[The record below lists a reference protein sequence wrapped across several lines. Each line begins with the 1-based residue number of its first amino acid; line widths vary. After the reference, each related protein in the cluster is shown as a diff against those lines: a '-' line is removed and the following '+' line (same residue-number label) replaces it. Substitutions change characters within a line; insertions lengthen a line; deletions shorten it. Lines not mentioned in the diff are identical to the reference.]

1 MGYPGDEGSG
11 PPGSRLDTPAGRGS
25 GQREGT
31 AGRGSGP
38 RERTRSGSHR
48 RLAGDSQPG
57 ISDSYPGTTG
67 SHPATTEYPGTAGSA
82 AGPGYP
88 APAAGTARYAPAAR
102 GPGNGHGTGRRGR
115 VPAGDSEPGRGTSR
129 AAQVPS
135 AVAGGPPSRE
145 NAWRRPDRRP
155 GQGIQA
161 GPGSTAAGGGSPS
174 RGSLWSAGA
183 FRTAGPGG
191 RGPVRGFPPAPG
203 APDPVYPPGQ
213 FSPWN
218 APALR
223 TVGAAGRPGLAAG
236 SGPDPSEPDY
246 SLLAVS
252 DPSADATATQTW
264 AVLDDALLGEWSAA
278 PARSGPGES
287 PAPGAGQG
295 TQDGPR
301 GFFEPASGTP
311 APSRP
316 GAPSAYTSPSGYAA
330 PSGYG
335 APSGYADQAG
345 PDGYPGENGFPGET
359 GLAAEAGYPGQS
371 QRTARPGGRPAAW
384 QGLQEGTA
392 ETQDRGTGAGGTR
405 GSRSAARGRKPR
417 RPPSRARMWLM
428 PLAMM
433 VVVIAGVTVAYLH
446 FAQGPA
452 TPAARP
458 AARPATAS
466 GSASPSL
473 GPWQHI
479 TTRADDPKA
488 LSLAELFPPR
498 YTASGTV
505 LRTIQRSGRNCPGT
519 VLGSR
524 LRAAL
529 RKAGCSQVMRASYLS
544 AGQKIMATVG
554 VLNLASVTDAEHA
567 GKATGATAFIKQLP
581 AAHGP
586 TRNLMKGTGLEE
598 AQIKGHYLILTWA
611 EFTNL
616 KAPGSAARRT
626 ELDTFSRQLVTR
638 TAGISLS
645 SRMVLGKPQI
655 P

>member
-1 MGYPGDEGSG
+1 MGYPGDEGGG
-11 PPGSRLDTPAGRGS
+11 PPDSRLDTPDGRGS
-25 GQREGT
+25 GPLEGV

-48 RLAGDSQPG
+48 RPAADSRPG
-57 ISDSYPGTTG
+57 STGSYPGTTTYAG
-67 SHPATTEYPGTAGSA
+67 TTEYPGSTGSA
-82 AGPGYP
+82 AVP
-88 APAAGTARYAPAAR
+88 APPT
-102 GPGNGHGTGRRGR
+102 
-115 VPAGDSEPGRGTSR
+115 
-129 AAQVPS
+129 
-135 AVAGGPPSRE
+135 VAGGPPSRE

-155 GQGIQA
+155 GQEIQG
-161 GPGSTAAGGGSPS
+161 GPGSTPAGGGSPS
-174 RGSLWSAGA
+174 RGSLWNAGA

-236 SGPDPSEPDY
+236 SGPDPSEPGY

-287 PAPGAGQG
+287 PPPGAGEG
-295 TQDGPR
+295 AQDGPR
-301 GFFEPASGTP
+301 GFFEPVSEPP
-311 APSRP
+311 APSGP
-316 GAPSAYTSPSGYAA
+316 AA
-330 PSGYG
+330 P
-335 APSGYADQAG
+335 PGYADHAVD
-345 PDGYPGENGFPGET
+345 PDGGPGHPGD
-359 GLAAEAGYPGQS
+359 AGYAGQTDPS
-371 QRTARPGGRPAAW
+371 LSIPRPGGRLAAR
-384 QGLQEGTA
+384 QGLQEGTTD
-392 ETQDRGTGAGGTR
+392 TQAPDTAAAGTR
-405 GSRSAARGRKPR
+405 GSRSAARGRRPRKPR

-428 PLAMM
+428 PLVMM
-433 VVVIAGVTVAYLH
+433 VVVIAGITVAYLH
-446 FAQGPA
+446 FAQRQARP
-452 TPAARP
+452 PAAAP
-458 AARPATAS
+458 ARPATAS

-488 LSLAELFPPR
+488 LSLAELFPTR
-498 YTASGTV
+498 YTAGGTV
-505 LRTIQRSGRNCPGT
+505 VRTIQRSGRNCPKT
-519 VLGSR
+519 VLGNR
-524 LRAAL
+524 LGAAL
-529 RKAGCSQVMRASYLS
+529 RKAGCTQVMRASYLS

-554 VLNLASVTDAEHA
+554 VLNLASVTGAEHA

-626 ELDTFSRQLVTR
+626 ELDTFSRQLVTS
-638 TAGISLS
+638 TAGISLT
-645 SRMVLGKPQI
+645 SRMVFGKPQI